1 MSVSVA
7 ERLDLAY
14 AAGFRG
20 GALVT
25 IVAISLCECG
35 VGSAC
40 ETGCNPDCCPPCD
53 SCGLLQ
59 VYQCAHPG
67 TAACA
72 VDPACAF
79 RLGWQI
85 SNGGTSFTPWTTY
98 NDGCYR
104 AHVAAVAAV
113 LATLPPP
120 VGPPR
125 PSSSLPG
132 SSLPPATFPT
142 AGNDLG
148 LFAAVTGAS
157 LLGAVLWENR
167 RREAAIVRRIRVPVP
182 SLLRPSRR

>member
-1 MSVSVA
+1 MSVSIA

-20 GALVT
+20 SALLT
-25 IVAISLCECG
+25 IVSISLCECG
-35 VGSAC
+35 VGSVC

-67 TAACA
+67 TAPCA

-98 NDGCYR
+98 NDGCFR
-104 AHVAAVAAV
+104 GHMAAVAAV
-113 LATLPPP
+113 LAGLPPP

-125 PSSSLPG
+125 PSSLP
-132 SSLPPATFPT
+132 SSSPLAGTPPSGGVGAPALLAV
-142 AGNDLG
+142 AG
-148 LFAAVTGAS
+148 
-157 LLGAVLWENR
+157 GAVLGGLWWR
-167 RREAAIVRRIRVPVP
+167 GHARGGVRLPALV
-182 SLLRPSRR
+182 RPSRR